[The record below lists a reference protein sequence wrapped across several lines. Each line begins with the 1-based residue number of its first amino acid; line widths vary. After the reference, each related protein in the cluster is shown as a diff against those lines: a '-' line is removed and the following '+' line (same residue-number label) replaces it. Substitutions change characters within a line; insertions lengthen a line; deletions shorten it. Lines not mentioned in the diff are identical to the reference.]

1 MVGTILS
8 SKWATTF
15 CENETNNRKIYNV
28 PNEVDYVKDGI
39 NDYIVHGKATVNP
52 ELNGSKVAIWH
63 PKTKGRRRK
72 KALMLGQ

>member
-1 MVGTILS
+1 MKSVEENCIQSRSIRNGRYYFLS

-52 ELNGSKVAIWH
+52 IERI
-63 PKTKGRRRK
+63 
-72 KALMLGQ
+72 

>member
-1 MVGTILS
+1 MKSVEENCIQSRSIRNGKLFLS

-39 NDYIVHGKATVNP
+39 NDYIVHGKATVNQ
-52 ELNGSKVAIWH
+52 N
-63 PKTKGRRRK
+63 
-72 KALMLGQ
+72 

>member
-1 MVGTILS
+1 MGNN
-8 SKWATTF
+8 F

-63 PKTKGRRRK
+63 P
-72 KALMLGQ
+72 